1 VNWFENQRRLWIKE
15 MLEVYG
21 FINRSHL
28 MTKFNISM
36 PQASK
41 DLQKFLKENPT
52 FVEYDLTRKCY
63 VRKSKLR

>member
-1 VNWFENQRRLWIKE
+1 
-15 MLEVYG
+15 
-21 FINRSHL
+21 